1 MKPRL
6 GRGEEERLPFW
17 STYPMNWTKICANL
31 VGSNV
36 GSNVWAFS
44 VGRKLDGIC
53 SNSVIFKML
62 HLIFK
67 ENNDVVCV
75 QKTKGW
81 CKL

>member
-1 MKPRL
+1 MTV
-6 GRGEEERLPFW
+6 
-17 STYPMNWTKICANL
+17 STNVTLWFTYLINLTKICANF

-44 VGRKLDGIC
+44 AGRKLDGIC

-67 ENNDVVCV
+67 ENNDDVCV
-75 QKTKGW
+75 KKTKGW